1 MSAGTVHTHSV
12 GELRRHTARI
22 LRRVEAG
29 ERLQITVEGRPVA
42 ELVPLPA
49 RATWVPRDRALGAL
63 VQADAG
69 LRRDLTEAL
78 PDTAGDL

>member
-1 MSAGTVHTHSV
+1 M
-12 GELRRHTARI
+12 
-22 LRRVEAG
+22 
-29 ERLQITVEGRPVA
+29 A